1 MVEWCSAKLCDVVNL
16 FLGTILFF
24 SPWLFSLSLGTPRQT
39 AAIAGLLIAVLSIAA
54 LTAFAVWEEWLNLIA
69 GLSLIASPWLLGFQN
84 SDALMVNVVIGTVV
98 AAMAALE
105 AWITHTGERAPKS
118 ISRLSRDRTVR

>member
-1 MVEWCSAKLCDVVNL
+1 
-16 FLGTILFF
+16 
-24 SPWLFSLSLGTPRQT
+24 
-39 AAIAGLLIAVLSIAA
+39 
-54 LTAFAVWEEWLNLIA
+54 
-69 GLSLIASPWLLGFQN
+69 LGFQN

-118 ISRLSRDRTVR
+118 ISR

>member
-1 MVEWCSAKLCDVVNL
+1 LPRRRSPVPESARIDTLRL
-16 FLGTILFF
+16 F
-24 SPWLFSLSLGTPRQT
+24 
-39 AAIAGLLIAVLSIAA
+39 IAVLSIAA
-54 LTAFAVWEEWLNLIA
+54 LTAFRRREEWLNLIA

-118 ISRLSRDRTVR
+118 ISR